1 MTAAPRRIASAATLA
16 VAALVALPILSVA
29 WTALSAGLGP
39 QWVHLWATV
48 LPDYVINTLLLSVW
62 VSLGVAVIG
71 VSTAWLV
78 TMCRF
83 PGSALLRWALV
94 LPLALPAY
102 VVAFLYTD
110 LLEYAGPVQAAL
122 RDAFEWRTRR
132 DYWFPEIRS
141 LGGAAFVMSMAFYP
155 YVFLLARSAFLEQS
169 HDAWE
174 VSRTLGDSP
183 LRAFRRVALPLAW
196 PSVVVG
202 IALAVMETVSDY
214 GVVSFFSV
222 PASERRIA
230 LPTSVEPVNAILSAD
245 GCATTAACTAS
256 A

>member
-1 MTAAPRRIASAATLA
+1 M
-16 VAALVALPILSVA
+16 
-29 WTALSAGLGP
+29 TALSAGLGP
-39 QWVHLWATV
+39 QWAHLWATV
-48 LPDYVINTLLLSVW
+48 LPDYLLNTLLLSAW
-62 VSLGVAVIG
+62 VALGVAVIG

-83 PGSALLRWALV
+83 PGSAVLRWALV

-222 PASERRIA
+222 PTLTNGLFNVWLVMGDRAAGAQIALLLLLFVMALVMVERRA
-230 LPTSVEPVNAILSAD
+230 RARRAYLRCPHGRARPRR
-245 GCATTAACTAS
+245 
-256 A
+256 